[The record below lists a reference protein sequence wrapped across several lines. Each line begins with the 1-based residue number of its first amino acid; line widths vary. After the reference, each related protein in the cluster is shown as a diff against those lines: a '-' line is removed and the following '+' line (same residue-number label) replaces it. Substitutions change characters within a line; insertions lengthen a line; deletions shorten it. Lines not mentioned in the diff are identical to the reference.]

1 MSDSNRETHPTHTS
15 EPHWGTW
22 RTASY
27 SDGGSNCVEVA
38 IATDGRVGVRD
49 SKDRT
54 RAPHIF
60 TPTEWAAFLAGA
72 LAGEFTPERLATHP

>member
-1 MSDSNRETHPTHTS
+1 MCARPASNI
-15 EPHWGTW
+15 
-22 RTASY
+22 
-27 SDGGSNCVEVA
+27 GGPVEVA

-54 RAPHIF
+54 RQPHIF

-72 LAGEFTPERLATHP
+72 LAGEFTPETRHTHNRPGQPPPVTPTGQAP